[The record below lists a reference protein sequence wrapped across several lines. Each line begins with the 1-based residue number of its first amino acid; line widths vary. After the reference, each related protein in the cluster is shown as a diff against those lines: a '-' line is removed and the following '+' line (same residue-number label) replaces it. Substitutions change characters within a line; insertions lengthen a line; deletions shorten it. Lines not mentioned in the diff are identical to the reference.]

1 MGIMNQF
8 TIRKKLYL
16 ALASAL
22 VSIVAITGYSLNAIN
37 RVGNI
42 INTINNHPFIVS
54 NAATDSQKLVVDILR
69 TYQEV
74 YIENDISKSK
84 VFEKQIEGYEKEL
97 DSNIEKVQTL
107 IIGDEGEKLARE
119 TVLNI
124 EKWKIHNSDLI
135 DKILSTEDRDAARKF
150 LYENEQQYVDEIQMQ
165 LSEILKYAENRADNF
180 LIETRSIEEK
190 AKTTTIIMSSSIFVI
205 LFTFIF
211 LIIRNVSKSL
221 KSLKNT
227 MEESIEKDKFLKVNL
242 EGKDEIVD
250 VACHYNKLIEKLK
263 VQFDNRNGLNELS
276 NAISGDLDMKNFL
289 NKAISFICDY
299 TNSGNGVFYLFDEE
313 KESLDL
319 MATYAFTERQKLM
332 NHLELG
338 ESLVGQVAIER
349 KSILLKNIKK
359 GEGEINS
366 GIISETPINIIG
378 MPLIYEGKL
387 CGVIELS
394 SFEPF
399 DANDIEYLDAAADI
413 VAVSIY
419 SSKQRDKIYKLLDE
433 TQKSNHL
440 LEINQQEI
448 AKKAEELELNNI
460 KLNELFER
468 SKKQAETL
476 QEQQEELSQNNEELE
491 EQARALKESESKLQ
505 LQQEELRISN
515 EELETYTEELKEQK
529 QILSEKNNALATT
542 QKEMVKKA
550 EALEKANKY
559 KSEFL
564 ANMSHELRTP
574 LNSIL
579 VLSQLLASK
588 KVEETLTEKEREF
601 ASTIHSSG
609 KDLLTLI
616 NGVLDL
622 SKVEAG
628 KLQVNKEKVY
638 LREILEENKN
648 MFESMAEIK
657 NLDLKCSID
666 KDMPGYIETDSLRL
680 NQIIKNLLSNSIKF
694 THKGQ
699 INLTFRK
706 LKEKEIEDLMVK
718 EDDYIAIEV
727 KDTGIGIPKDKME
740 EVFEAFKQSDGT
752 TSRQYGGTGLG
763 LTISLELAKLL
774 GGYILHESEVNKG
787 SKFILVIP
795 REPIKEKRESNIVS
809 TIEKIDNHDN
819 SKNMLK
825 DNPKDNLKDTSKDN
839 EINKEIVESNVDK
852 VSSKN
857 EKRVLII
864 EDDPT
869 FAQILSDLAEEKG
882 YVVTK
887 VLTGKEGII
896 KAKTINPIGI
906 ILDIGLPDIDGMI
919 LAKMLSEDESTK
931 NIPIHVISG
940 SEEISEGDDFE
951 DKPKSIIGFLKKPV
965 DIKSIY
971 KTLSKIESFD
981 SKGAKQI
988 LVVGTCGDED
998 FKKFTQ
1004 LGNVNIKKVLTGKEA
1019 FEELETQ
1026 IYGCIILDIKLSDTS
1041 GIDFMKKLQEELDI
1055 YTPIIIYTDEQI
1067 ESEEVDNINKYAETI
1082 ILKSQKSKERLIDE
1096 VSLFLHD
1103 VNKNSLSKRPSN
1115 SIIEK
1120 DKNSLSGI
1128 RVLLADDDSR
1138 NVFALRNLLERS
1150 GIDVVVAKD
1159 GFEAVKKFDENEI
1172 DLVLMDIMMPKM
1184 DGYEA
1189 IKQIREKIKGK
1200 NTPIIALTAK
1210 AMNDDRDK
1218 CISAGANDYLMKPV
1232 DGNQLLS
1239 MIKVWLS

>member
-1 MGIMNQF
+1 MGIMNQI
-8 TIRKKLYL
+8 TIRKRLYL

-22 VSIVAITGYSLNAIN
+22 ISIVAITGYSLNAIN

-69 TYQEV
+69 TYQEA

-84 VFEKQIEGYEKEL
+84 VFEKQIESYEEDL
-97 DSNIEKVQTL
+97 DINIEKIQSL
-107 IIGDEGEKLARE
+107 ILGDEGQKLARE

-124 EKWKIHNSDLI
+124 EKWKINNSDLM
-135 DKILSTEDRDAARKF
+135 DKILSTDDRETARRF

-165 LSEILKYAENRADNF
+165 LNDILKYAENRADNF

-190 AKTTTIIMSSSIFVI
+190 AKTTTIIMSSFIFVI

-211 LIIRNVSKSL
+211 LIIRNVSNSL

-276 NAISGDLDMKNFL
+276 NAIYGNLDMKNFS
-289 NKAISFICDY
+289 NKAISFICNY
-299 TNSGNGVFYLFDEE
+299 TNSGNGAFYLFDEE
-313 KESLDL
+313 KGSLDL

-338 ESLVGQVAIER
+338 ESLVGQVALER
-349 KSILLKNIKK
+349 KLILLKNIKK
-359 GEGEINS
+359 GECEINS

-378 MPLIYEGKL
+378 IPLIYEDKL

-399 DANDIEYLDAAADI
+399 DVNKIEYLESAADI
-413 VAVSIY
+413 VAVSVH
-419 SSKQRDKIYKLLDE
+419 SSIQRDKIYKLLDE
-433 TQKSNHL
+433 TQKANHL

-529 QILSEKNNALATT
+529 RILSEKNNALAIT
-542 QKEMVKKA
+542 QEEMSKKA
-550 EALEKANKY
+550 EDLEKANKY

-601 ASTIHSSG
+601 ASTINSSG

-638 LREILEENKN
+638 LREILEENRN
-648 MFESMAEIK
+648 MFEYMADMK
-657 NLDLKCSID
+657 KLDLKFSID
-666 KDMPGYIETDSLRL
+666 KDMPEYIETDSLRL

-699 INLTFRK
+699 INLCFRK
-706 LKEKEIEDLMVK
+706 LEEKEIEDLMVK

-795 REPIKEKRESNIVS
+795 REPIVEKKESNIVS

-819 SKNMLK
+819 SKNISK
-825 DNPKDNLKDTSKDN
+825 DNSNETSKDN
-839 EINKEIVESNVDK
+839 EISKEVVESNINEL
-852 VSSKN
+852 SSEN

-869 FAQILSDLAEEKG
+869 FAQVLSHLAEEKG
-882 YVVTK
+882 YMVTK

-906 ILDIGLPDIDGMI
+906 ILDIGLPDMDGMI
-919 LAKMLSEDESTK
+919 LAQMLSEDEDTK

-940 SEEISEGDDFE
+940 SEEISEVNDFE

-988 LVVGTCGDED
+988 LVVGNCGDED

-1082 ILKSQKSKERLIDE
+1082 ILKSKKSKDRLIDE

-1103 VNKNSLSKRPSN
+1103 VNRNSLNKRPSN
-1115 SIIEK
+1115 NVIEN

-1128 RVLLADDDSR
+1128 RVLLADDDGR
-1138 NVFALRNLLERS
+1138 NVFAIRNLLERS

-1159 GFEAVKKFDENEI
+1159 GFEAVKNFNENEI

-1189 IKQIREKIKGK
+1189 IKQIRENIKGK

-1232 DGNQLLS
+1232 DGNQLFS

>member
-54 NAATDSQKLVVDILR
+54 NAATYSQKLVVDILM
-69 TYQEV
+69 TYQKA

-84 VFEKQIEGYEKEL
+84 VFEKQIESYEKEL

-107 IIGDEGEKLARE
+107 IIGDEGQKLARE

-124 EKWKIHNSDLI
+124 EKWKINNSDLM
-135 DKILSTEDRDAARKF
+135 DKILSTDDRDAARMF
-150 LYENEQQYVDEIQMQ
+150 LYENEQQYVDEIKLQ
-165 LSEILKYAENRADNF
+165 LNDILKYAENRADNF
-180 LIETRSIEEK
+180 LLETRSIEEK
-190 AKTTTIIMSSSIFVI
+190 AKITTVIMSSAIFII
-205 LFTFIF
+205 LFGFIF
-211 LIIRNVSKSL
+211 LIIRNVSRSL

-250 VACHYNKLIEKLK
+250 VANHYNKLIHKLK

-276 NAISGDLDMKNFL
+276 NSISGNMDMKNFL
-289 NKAISFICDY
+289 NKAISFICEY
-299 TNSGNGVFYLFDEE
+299 TNSGNGVFYLFGEE

-332 NHLELG
+332 NHLEIG
-338 ESLVGQVAIER
+338 ESLVGQVAVER

-366 GIISETPINIIG
+366 GIISEAPINIIG
-378 MPLIYEGKL
+378 MPLIYEDKL

-399 DANDIEYLDAAADI
+399 DANKIEYLEAASDI

-419 SSKQRDKIYKLLDE
+419 SSIQRDKIYKLLDE

-529 QILSEKNNALATT
+529 QILCEKNNALAIS
-542 QKEMVKKA
+542 QEEMINKA
-550 EALEKANKY
+550 EDLEKANKY

-579 VLSQLLASK
+579 VLSQLLANK
-588 KVEETLTEKEREF
+588 KEKEPLTEKEKEF

-638 LREILEENKN
+638 LREILEENRN
-648 MFESMAEIK
+648 MFESMADMK
-657 NLDLKCSID
+657 KLDLKFSID
-666 KDMPGYIETDSLRL
+666 KDMPEYIETDSLRL

-699 INLTFRK
+699 IKLCFRK
-706 LKEKEIEDLMVK
+706 LKEKEIEDLMVQ
-718 EDDYIAIEV
+718 ESNYIAIEV
-727 KDTGIGIPKDKME
+727 KDTGIGIPKDKMK

-763 LTISLELAKLL
+763 LTISLELSKLL

-795 REPIKEKRESNIVS
+795 KEPIVEKKESNIVN
-809 TIEKIDNHDN
+809 TIENVY
-819 SKNMLK
+819 SY
-825 DNPKDNLKDTSKDN
+825 DNPKDN
-839 EINKEIVESNVDK
+839 EINREVIESNVNEI
-852 VSSKN
+852 SSKN

-882 YVVTK
+882 YMVTK

-896 KAKTINPIGI
+896 KAKTIKPIGI
-906 ILDIGLPDIDGMI
+906 ILDIGLPDMDGMI
-919 LAKMLSEDESTK
+919 LAQMLSEDESTK

-940 SEEISEGDDFE
+940 SEEISEVDDFE
-951 DKPKSIIGFLKKPV
+951 GKPKSIIGFLKKPV

-981 SKGAKQI
+981 SKGPKKI

-1004 LGNVNIKKVLTGKEA
+1004 LGNVNIKKVLTGKDA
-1019 FEELETQ
+1019 FKELETQ
-1026 IYGCIILDIKLSDTS
+1026 IYGCIILDIKLSDTN
-1041 GIDFMKKLQEELDI
+1041 GIDFMKRLRDEFDI
-1055 YTPIIIYTDEQI
+1055 HTPIIIYTDEQI

-1082 ILKSQKSKERLIDE
+1082 ILKSKKSKERLIDE

-1103 VNKNSLSKRPSN
+1103 VNKNSFNKRRSN
-1115 SIIEK
+1115 SVIEN
-1120 DKNSLSGI
+1120 DKNSLDGI

-1138 NVFALRNLLERS
+1138 NVFALTNLLERS
-1150 GIDVVVAKD
+1150 GINVVVAKD
-1159 GFEAVKKFDENEI
+1159 GFEVVKKFEENEI

-1189 IKQIREKIKGK
+1189 TQQIRKNLKGK

-1210 AMNDDRDK
+1210 AMSDDRDK

-1232 DGNQLLS
+1232 DANQLFS